1 MRRAPV
7 VIMDEPTASIDARA
21 EAEIFERL
29 REGVSRVLTSEPL
42 FSIPKTGP
50 AEEGAPDAREMPP
63 NPATAPEP
71 PAKASEI
78 LPAREVAPPPL
89 EIHAESAREE
99 KAVGEVL
106 AKASEGDART

>member
-1 MRRAPV
+1 MHRGPPRRTVPSEDAGWLAAP
-7 VIMDEPTASIDARA
+7 S
-21 EAEIFERL
+21 L
-29 REGVSRVLTSEPL
+29 
-42 FSIPKTGP
+42 
-50 AEEGAPDAREMPP
+50 GAPDAREMPP